1 MSDLTPQQEGRAY
14 EVRFA
19 KAIGAVPVP
28 GSGSGFSKLDVRG
41 SKILWSCK
49 WSGNHKSFRVSQD
62 HFEEAMHAIVGPGG
76 IGGDTIPAMAIQ
88 LDGEELA
95 VFRMSDIVA
104 MLTDETP
111 IATAKSQGRVRRD
124 DTPEILR
131 GT

>member
-1 MSDLTPQQEGRAY
+1 MKSGSQKRSAQCQFRGRVQGSASSMFEGQK
-14 EVRFA
+14 FS
-19 KAIGAVPVP
+19 GAVNGAATTSPFASLKTTSRKRCTRSSAQA
-28 GSGSGFSKLDVRG
+28 G
-41 SKILWSCK
+41 
-49 WSGNHKSFRVSQD
+49 
-62 HFEEAMHAIVGPGG
+62 
-76 IGGDTIPAMAIQ
+76 GGDTIPAMAIQ